1 MIEIETLKDYCQSFY
16 SSHYVPIT
24 IMGEEQISFSSFSR
38 LNEILNKEITSF
50 DFDSFPTIV
59 NTKEIGSFGIIKI
72 NDLKC
77 FIVVGPVFDQRPN
90 KEQII
95 KYSKKLF
102 FEKET
107 MEQLSYNLSMITTYT
122 YNQFINL
129 VSFINFSLNGKLV
142 NPLELGGFNQDVKDD
157 IQITETIGKIDN
169 LKQEHGTY
177 LFEKQLFS
185 CIKEGDIHKL
195 NLLFEKAMSGFNYQI
210 GTVGDSEIRQAK
222 NVCIGLLALVGKTA
236 AIDGGLNIEEAY
248 DLIDLYSIECE
259 KCSDVG
265 QVMNL
270 QYNAIYDFTKRIAE
284 SKKLLNYSKEVCMAI
299 GYIKKNISK
308 VKEVMDVVSYI
319 GVSRTTL
326 LTKFKKEVGENLGS
340 YINNEKLKE
349 AKILLKYSDKSVLE
363 ISLALGYSSQSYFQ
377 NSFKEA
383 FGITPRAYRLG
394 KE

>member
-1 MIEIETLKDYCQSFY
+1 
-16 SSHYVPIT
+16 
-24 IMGEEQISFSSFSR
+24 
-38 LNEILNKEITSF
+38 
-50 DFDSFPTIV
+50 
-59 NTKEIGSFGIIKI
+59 
-72 NDLKC
+72 
-77 FIVVGPVFDQRPN
+77 
-90 KEQII
+90 
-95 KYSKKLF
+95 
-102 FEKET
+102 
-107 MEQLSYNLSMITTYT
+107 
-122 YNQFINL
+122 
-129 VSFINFSLNGKLV
+129 
-142 NPLELGGFNQDVKDD
+142 
-157 IQITETIGKIDN
+157 
-169 LKQEHGTY
+169 
-177 LFEKQLFS
+177 
-185 CIKEGDIHKL
+185 
-195 NLLFEKAMSGFNYQI
+195 MSGFNYQI